1 MISCCVALFVAA
13 QCSPVDTL
21 WTEEGDGYSISIRYP
36 EIALENPLV
45 GDHLEEYA
53 SGMVGTFMDDFHDY
67 YDPVYDTIDWSFDIS
82 FVHEP
87 SPDGMI
93 CVIAWMTSYTGGA
106 HPNSWSQSFVLDLG
120 TGSFIGVVELLGGEE
135 EFRAFADSVIAVLHE
150 EVDSGD
156 WVERGA
162 SAIPENYHT
171 VIPVPDENGGVAGY
185 EVLFPPYQVECYARG
200 FVEVFVPVE

>member
-1 MISCCVALFVAA
+1 MLGCCMALFVAA

-21 WTEEGDGYSISIRYP
+21 WTEEGDGYWISIRYP

-45 GDHLEEYA
+45 GDRLEEYA
-53 SGMVGTFMDDFHDY
+53 SGLVEIFRNDFDDTFNPEF
-67 YDPVYDTIDWSFDIS
+67 DTIDWSLEITFDQ
-82 FVHEP
+82 EP

-93 CVIAWMTSYTGGA
+93 CVIAWIGTYMGGA
-106 HPNSWSQSFVLDLG
+106 HGNAWSESFVLDLG
-120 TGSFIGVVELLGGEE
+120 TGSFPGVVELLGGEE
-135 EFRAFADSVIAVLHE
+135 EFQAFTERVIRLLHQ

-162 SAIPENYHT
+162 AARPENYHT
-171 VIPVPDENGGVAGY
+171 VIPVPDESGDIAGFT
-185 EVLFPPYQVECYARG
+185 VLFPPYQVECYARG